1 VETQN
6 LRSRRKQKDP
16 RNTFLIEMVG
26 MENSRRICK
35 LEGEIGS
42 QSLVLKFKKR
52 DKFLKGFTYF
62 EIT

>member
-6 LRSRRKQKDP
+6 LRSRRKQKGP
-16 RNTFLIEMVG
+16 RNTFVIEMVG

-42 QSLVLKFKKR
+42 QSLV
-52 DKFLKGFTYF
+52 
-62 EIT
+62 